1 MALNHLKSARES
13 FRQTIQ
19 ALDVAKLTTER
30 RQKWQRDIQ
39 IMLAMLDKN
48 KDLKDGKFTENFPFK
63 YYLFIKIKPSVT
75 VFTP

>member
-1 MALNHLKSARES
+1 MVVVRKARCLLALNHLKSARES

-19 ALDVAKLTTER
+19 ALDEAKLTVER

-48 KDLKDGKFTENFPFK
+48 KELKDGKVNQIVHKT
-63 YYLFIKIKPSVT
+63 T
-75 VFTP
+75 